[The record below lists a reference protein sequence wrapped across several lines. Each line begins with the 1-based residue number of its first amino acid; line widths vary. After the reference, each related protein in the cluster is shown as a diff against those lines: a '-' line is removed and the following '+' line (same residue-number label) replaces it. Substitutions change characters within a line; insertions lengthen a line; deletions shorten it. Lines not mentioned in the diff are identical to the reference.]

1 MLLLARGRTNTEIA
15 AELFIS
21 EATVKT
27 HIGHLL
33 AKLSLRDRVQ
43 AVILANETGMV
54 VPGLPHSS
62 LKERGRVKVGLDL
75 VFSACGGWA
84 GGMLDWRLL
93 FPGSCQGLWRAGG
106 QVKDRAQPAAERRRR
121 RP

>member
-1 MLLLARGRTNTEIA
+1 

-54 VPGLPHSS
+54 VPGEHS
-62 LKERGRVKVGLDL
+62 R
-75 VFSACGGWA
+75 
-84 GGMLDWRLL
+84 
-93 FPGSCQGLWRAGG
+93 
-106 QVKDRAQPAAERRRR
+106 
-121 RP
+121 

>member
-1 MLLLARGRTNTEIA
+1 MRNAGHVRRHDDRRPLTAIMLLLARGRTNTEIA

-54 VPGLPHSS
+54 VPGEHS
-62 LKERGRVKVGLDL
+62 R
-75 VFSACGGWA
+75 
-84 GGMLDWRLL
+84 
-93 FPGSCQGLWRAGG
+93 
-106 QVKDRAQPAAERRRR
+106 
-121 RP
+121 

>member
-1 MLLLARGRTNTEIA
+1 LRNAGHVRRHDDRRPLTAIMLLLARGRTNTEIA

-54 VPGLPHSS
+54 VPGEHS
-62 LKERGRVKVGLDL
+62 R
-75 VFSACGGWA
+75 
-84 GGMLDWRLL
+84 
-93 FPGSCQGLWRAGG
+93 
-106 QVKDRAQPAAERRRR
+106 
-121 RP
+121 